1 MSNNK
6 KNNNNKFPF
15 ANEIIKMKSEFKN
28 FIDCMSNEEFIDFI
42 SFLGFSFADF
52 ENEDWTFDEVG
63 KTKQKNFIVKEIINL
78 IILIMM
84 NYHFNRFLC

>member
-42 SFLGFSFADF
+42 SFLEFSFADF
-52 ENEDWTFDEVG
+52 ENEDWTFDEDWEDEAEKFYCEG
-63 KTKQKNFIVKEIINL
+63 NNKS
-78 IILIMM
+78 
-84 NYHFNRFLC
+84 NYFNNDELPF